1 MNLRGPES
9 DQTTLRGVLSRQE
22 FIQDVID
29 GSVFYAYKSH
39 PTADELVNN
48 AAIEI
53 VVTSSAGIIP
63 AMGFVA
69 RIGGTAE
76 LDIFEGVTEVTG
88 GSIFVPRN
96 RNRASDRASQVG
108 VIINPTSVTTNGVL
122 YEEQIIGGTGGNAA
136 GASVSNDYALIKPDT
151 SYLFRLTNRSG
162 QARVAELFLQ
172 WVE

>member
-1 MNLRGPES
+1 MNVRAPES
-9 DQTTLRGVLSRQE
+9 AQTSLRGVLSRPE
-22 FIQDVID
+22 LVQDVID
-29 GSVFYAYKSH
+29 GSVFYAYKSR
-39 PTADELVNN
+39 PTTNQLGDDDS
-48 AAIEI
+48 IDI
-53 VVTSSAGIIP
+53 VVTASPGIIP

-96 RNRASDRASQVG
+96 RNRASSRTSQVG
-108 VIINPTSVTTNGVL
+108 VIINPTAITTNGVL
-122 YEEQIIGGTGGNAA
+122 YEEQIIGGTGGTAT
-136 GASVSNDYALIKPDT
+136 GASVSGDYALIKPDT

>member
-9 DQTTLRGVLSRQE
+9 DQTTLRGVLSRAE
-22 FIQDVID
+22 LVQDVID
-29 GSVFYAYKSH
+29 GRVFYAYKSH
-39 PTADELVNN
+39 PTGDTLGNGDS
-48 AAIEI
+48 IEI
-53 VVTSSAGIIP
+53 VVTASPGVAA

-76 LDIFEGVTEVTG
+76 LDIYEGVSGVTG

-96 RNRASDRASQVG
+96 RNRTSDRISQVG
-108 VIINPTSVTTNGVL
+108 VIINPTTVTTNGVL
-122 YEEQIIGGTGGNAA
+122 YEEQIIGGTGGTAS
-136 GASVSNDYALIKPDT
+136 GATLSGDYALIRPDT

>member
-9 DQTTLRGVLSRQE
+9 AQTRLRGVVSRPE
-22 FIQDVID
+22 LVQDVID
-29 GSVFYAYKSH
+29 GRVFYAYKSH
-39 PTADELVNN
+39 STADQLGDDDS
-48 AAIEI
+48 IDI
-53 VVTSSAGIIP
+53 VVTASPEIAA

-76 LDIFEGVTEVTG
+76 LDIYEDVSGVTG

-96 RNRASDRASQVG
+96 RNRASSRTSQVG
-108 VIINPTSVTTNGVL
+108 AIINPTAVTTNGVL
-122 YEEQIIGGTGGNAA
+122 YEEQIIGGTGGTAT
-136 GASVSNDYALIKPDT
+136 GASVSGDYALIKPDT